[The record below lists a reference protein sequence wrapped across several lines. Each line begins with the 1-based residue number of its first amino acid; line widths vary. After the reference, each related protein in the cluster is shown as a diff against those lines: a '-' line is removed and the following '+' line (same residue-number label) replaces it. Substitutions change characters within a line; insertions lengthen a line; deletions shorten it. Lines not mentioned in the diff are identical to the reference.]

1 MKCLK
6 VVQTVATCCITCY
19 TSILLERFELLQ
31 QKPDFFFYVF
41 ITKLIL
47 HYKILC
53 ILWLE
58 YVEAEMFLDEWST
71 P

>member
-31 QKPDFFFYVF
+31 QKPDFFYCLYNKVD
-41 ITKLIL
+41 IAL
-47 HYKILC
+47 
-53 ILWLE
+53 
-58 YVEAEMFLDEWST
+58 
-71 P
+71 